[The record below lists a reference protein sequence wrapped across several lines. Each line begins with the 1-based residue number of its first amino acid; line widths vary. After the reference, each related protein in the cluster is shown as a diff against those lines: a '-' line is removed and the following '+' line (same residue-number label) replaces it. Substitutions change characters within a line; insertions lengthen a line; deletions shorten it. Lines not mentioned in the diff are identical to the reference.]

1 MRYHWL
7 SLFTAM
13 ACTGAHGDAGDRA
26 DARGTPDRELA
37 APRVVLEP
45 AVVVFWLAASDT
57 LLPGEAAAAYDELT
71 LAAEAVA
78 GALAAFDI
86 ELYPTHADTLYV
98 ALPGRQRRAVP
109 LSGRAYPF
117 GYVLVEPGG
126 VERVLVGVYGQAEL
140 LDEIR
145 VYFDL
150 PEDTGFTP
158 DRIAAD

>member
-1 MRYHWL
+1 MVVIVTW
-7 SLFTAM
+7 
-13 ACTGAHGDAGDRA
+13 ACTGDRDEAAGADPSRA
-26 DARGTPDRELA
+26 PA
-37 APRVVLEP
+37 ASEIEVPRVVLHP

-71 LAAEAVA
+71 LAAQAVA
-78 GALAAFDI
+78 GALSAFDI
-86 ELYPTHADTLYV
+86 ELFPTHADTVYV
-98 ALPGRQRRAVP
+98 ASPGHQRRAVP
-109 LSGRAYPF
+109 LSGRDYPF

-126 VERVLVGVYGQAEL
+126 DERVLVGVYGEAEL

-158 DRIAAD
+158 DRVSAD